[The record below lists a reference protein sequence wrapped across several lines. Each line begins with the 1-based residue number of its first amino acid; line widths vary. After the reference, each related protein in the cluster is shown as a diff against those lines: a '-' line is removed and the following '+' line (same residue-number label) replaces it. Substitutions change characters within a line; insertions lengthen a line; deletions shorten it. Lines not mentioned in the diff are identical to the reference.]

1 MVTATTRAHDSVSSC
16 GWACVTAMVSQGLV
30 ALGMATSALAASE
43 PAVRGA
49 PPVEE
54 IIVTARKR
62 AESLQTVP
70 VSAAVIGGAAIQN
83 NAVAS
88 LQDLSATLPAITL
101 AKGSTTDRL
110 FIRGIGSGDN
120 PSFEQSVGTFVD
132 DVYHGRA
139 RNSQANLFDISRV
152 EVLKGP
158 QIIYFGNNAIAGAVN
173 VTTQAPEPDFRVDIR
188 ALYNL
193 TLENHTF
200 EGALNV
206 PLSDQIGLRLA
217 GLVSGG
223 DGWIEDF
230 ASDENAPE
238 TDNKAMR
245 GTLLWHPSD
254 EFSAKLKLQYAD
266 EHQRGGLPIVRRNC
280 PPAAAFGAASGFCAA
295 ALAAPGPSGW
305 FERSS
310 TPGQQSG
317 LTSREA
323 VATLSYDAA
332 GQTFTSVTAYTDYDY
347 TLKTDLDSLPA
358 LLFSVSAPEDYEQVS
373 QELRFDSKGEG
384 ALGYLAGIYYQHS
397 RLNVRNDFNYAFLNA
412 RVAAAPAFAALLP
425 YLPFGQSIR
434 FHSTDTA
441 ASGFG
446 ALTWRVS
453 PELRG
458 TLAVRYSRVEKDF
471 KQNILFGTAQSAYG
485 PVVPF
490 PSSVA
495 PLAAAF
501 ARAGGLGVAGEIPLS
516 RTDDQI
522 SPSLSV
528 EYDVARNAMLYARYD
543 NGFKAGGFNGVETSG
558 DPSALPFSPESV
570 DAYEVGLKSRW
581 FDNSVTLNLDVFRS
595 EYENLQLAGVVPS
608 STGAYVNR
616 VQSAGGAVSQGVELE
631 MAWEIDAQWRTNLS
645 ATALD
650 ARYTRYPNAPPTAAQ
665 TSAAQPFQDLG
676 GEPILFGPDL
686 SALWT
691 LSWVRE
697 LDAKLE
703 LTISNQLYASSSY
716 FLGFSN
722 DPYLKQPG
730 YAREDLSVTL
740 ASTSGWEVS
749 VIGKNLGDIVIRTY
763 GAALPTS
770 LGSYVFITEP
780 PRNVSVQFKYHF

>member
-1 MVTATTRAHDSVSSC
+1 MVTLATRPHHRLSSC
-16 GWACVTAMVSQGLV
+16 GWTCVTAIVLQGSV
-30 ALGMATSALAASE
+30 ALGIATSALAASE
-43 PAVRGA
+43 PAVRSA
-49 PPVEE
+49 PALEE
-54 IIVTARKR
+54 IVVTARKR

-70 VSAAVIGGAAIQN
+70 VSAAVVSGAAIQS

-88 LQDLSATLPAITL
+88 LQDLSTTLPAITM

-139 RNSQANLFDISRV
+139 RNSQANLFDIGRV

-173 VTTQAPEPDFRVDIR
+173 VTSQAPEADFGVDLR

-193 TLENHTF
+193 TLENYAF
-200 EGALNV
+200 EGAFNLPV
-206 PLSDQIGLRLA
+206 SDQIWVRLA

-223 DGWIEDF
+223 DGWIEDS
-230 ASDENAPE
+230 ASAENAPE
-238 TDNKAMR
+238 TDNKALR
-245 GTLLWHPSD
+245 GTLLWQPSD
-254 EFSAKLKLQYAD
+254 AFSAKLKLQYAD

-280 PPAAAFGAASGFCAA
+280 PPAAEFGAASGFCAA

-323 VATLSYDAA
+323 VVTLSYDDA
-332 GQTFTSVTAYTDYDY
+332 GRTFTSVTAYTDYDY

-358 LLFSVSAPEDYEQVS
+358 VLFSVSAPEDYGQVS
-373 QELRFDSKGEG
+373 QELRFDSNGEG
-384 ALGYLAGIYYQHS
+384 ALGYLAGVYYQRS
-397 RLNVRNDFNYAFLNA
+397 RLNVRNDFNYAFLGA
-412 RVAAAPAFAALLP
+412 RIAAAPPFAALLP
-425 YLPFGQSIR
+425 YLPFGQSVR
-434 FHSTDTA
+434 FQSTDETM
-441 ASGFG
+441 SGFG
-446 ALTWRVS
+446 ALTWHVS

-490 PSSVA
+490 PSSIA
-495 PLAAAF
+495 PLAAVF
-501 ARAGGLGVAGEIPLS
+501 ARAGGLGVAGEMPLS
-516 RTDDQI
+516 RTDDQL
-522 SPSLSV
+522 SPSLSL

-558 DPSALPFSPESV
+558 DPSALPFSPEKV
-570 DAYEVGLKSRW
+570 HAYEVGLKSRW
-581 FDNSVTLNLDVFRS
+581 FDSSVTLNLDVFRS

-608 STGAYVNR
+608 TTGAYVNR

-631 MAWEIDAQWRTNLS
+631 LTWEIDAEWRTNLS

-650 ARYTRYPNAPPTAAQ
+650 AHYTRYPNAPPTAAQ
-665 TSAAQPFQDLG
+665 TAAAQPFQDLG
-676 GEPILFGPDL
+676 DKAILFGADF
-686 SALWT
+686 SGLWT
-691 LSWVRE
+691 LTWARG
-697 LDAKLE
+697 LGANLE

-730 YAREDLSVTL
+730 YVREDLSVTL
-740 ASTSGWEVS
+740 ASTSEWEVS
-749 VIGKNLGDIVIRTY
+749 VIGKNLGDVVIRTY
-763 GAALPTS
+763 GAALPAS